1 MLESHPRQNALKTFH
16 ALTLSDGFE
25 KKKKRKRK
33 KQPSIVVKA
42 KGGPRRR
49 VTLRFPASIIFFY
62 LGPS

>member
-1 MLESHPRQNALKTFH
+1 MLESHARQNALKTFH

-25 KKKKRKRK
+25 KKRKRK

>member
-1 MLESHPRQNALKTFH
+1 MLETHPRQSALKTFD

-25 KKKKRKRK
+25 KKKRKGK

-49 VTLRFPASIIFFY
+49 VTHRFPASIIFF
-62 LGPS
+62 